1 MISVDKALSLVEPL
15 VLPEISL
22 PLTEAAGKTLAHD
35 IHAPTDIPGFSQ
47 SSMDGY
53 AFAFGGTDLVLCG
66 EVPAGKAPEGFVG
79 PGQAARIFT
88 GAMLPKGTDTV
99 VMQEK
104 VSRTGD
110 RITIDDP
117 QLVRGA
123 NVRPRGADIG
133 AGALALARGTRLSP
147 AAIGF
152 LAGMGVDRVSVLQTP
167 RIALITTGNELQK
180 PGTPL
185 KPAQVY
191 ESNSF
196 TLKAA
201 LGEILTLHLAAP
213 DDPSAQ
219 IGEVL
224 EKADILLLTGGV
236 SVGDY
241 DLVADALEKNGVTK
255 VFHGVRQR
263 PGKPLYYG
271 VHGTK
276 PVFGLPGNPSSVL
289 TCFYIYVYPMLGSL
303 NRIRLPLTAAYQKP
317 AGLTHFLKGI
327 SEENGVTPLA
337 AQESYRMSTYALSNC
352 LIRLPEEGTQFARGE
367 PVDVYLLP

>member
-1 MISVDKALSLVEPL
+1 MISVAKALSLIEPL
-15 VLPEISL
+15 RLPAVMV
-22 PLTEAAGKTLAHD
+22 PLSQAAGKTLAQD
-35 IHAPTDIPGFSQ
+35 IHAPCDIPGFAQ

-53 AFAFGGTDLVLCG
+53 AFAFGASDLVLCG
-66 EVPAGKAPEGFVG
+66 EVPAGKAPEGIVG
-79 PGQAARIFT
+79 PGQAMRIFT

-104 VSRTGD
+104 VARAGD
-110 RITIDDP
+110 RITINDP
-117 QLVRGA
+117 QLVKGA
-123 NVRPRGADIG
+123 NVRPRGAYISS
-133 AGALALARGTRLSP
+133 GALALAKGARLGP

-152 LAGMGVDRVSVLQTP
+152 LAGMGVDSVSIHQTP

-201 LGEILTLHLAAP
+201 LGESLTLHLSAP
-213 DDPSAQ
+213 DDPSTL
-219 IGEVL
+219 IGEAL
-224 EKADILLLTGGV
+224 EKADILLVTGGV

-241 DLVADALEKNGVTK
+241 DLVAEALGKAGVTK

-263 PGKPLYYG
+263 PGKPLFYG
-271 VHGTK
+271 VQGTK

-289 TCFYIYVYPMLGSL
+289 TCFYIYIYPMLGSINHL
-303 NRIRLPLTAAYQKP
+303 RLPLTAAYQKP

-327 SEENGVTPLA
+327 AEETGVTPLG

-352 LIRLPEEGTQFARGE
+352 LIRLPEEGTLFARGQ